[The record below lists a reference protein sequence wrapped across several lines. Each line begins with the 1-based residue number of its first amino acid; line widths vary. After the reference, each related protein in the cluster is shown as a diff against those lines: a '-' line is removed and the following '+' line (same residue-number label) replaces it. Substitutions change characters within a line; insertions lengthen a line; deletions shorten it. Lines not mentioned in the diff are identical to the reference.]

1 MDADA
6 AIFHDHPLAAHGYAA
21 ARIAGDFLLHARP
34 AQLVVDAKS
43 SPTDAVTQMDREAER
58 LLTQHLLDGRPDDA
72 IIGEEGA
79 DRAGT
84 SGVRWIVDP
93 LDGTVNYIYGLPM
106 WGVSV
111 AAHVAGELEI
121 GIVIAPA
128 FDEAFVAVRGSGA
141 WHRRGGQWHRITMAN
156 DPTLAHALVATGF
169 AYRASARAE
178 QAAVIAELLPEIRD
192 MRRMGACV
200 IDLCW
205 LALGRVD
212 AYFEV
217 GLNEWDYSAGVVIAR
232 EAGLHVTGLFDD
244 EPSPEFLIAG
254 PPGVHAALRAFFRG
268 FVQPPK

>member
-1 MDADA
+1 MDADCA
-6 AIFHDHPLAAHGYAA
+6 LFRDHPLAGHGYAA
-21 ARIAGDFLLHARP
+21 ACIAGDFLLHARP

-58 LLTQHLLDGRPDDA
+58 LLVQHLLDGRPDDA
-72 IIGEEGA
+72 IVGEEGA
-79 DRAGT
+79 NRVGT

-111 AAHVAGELEI
+111 AAEIDGELQI

-141 WHRRGGQWHRITMAN
+141 WHRRGGQWHRITVAT
-156 DPTLAHALVATGF
+156 DPTLSHALVATGF

-178 QAAVIAELLPEIRD
+178 QAAVIAELLPLVRD
-192 MRRMGACV
+192 LRRMGACV

-205 LALGRVD
+205 LALGRLD

-232 EAGLHVTGLFDD
+232 EAGLEVTGLFDPH
-244 EPSPEFLIAG
+244 PSPEFLIAG
-254 PPGVHAALRAFFRG
+254 APAVQAQLRAVLQG
-268 FVQPPK
+268 LVQTAK